1 MREVTEHLY
10 DVPLGTSREQMI
22 KTLITTFG
30 EKLPEYLRDYNQ
42 FSPPSPVTQSM
53 IKADTELIAICKK
66 DHKYLRVYPSDL
78 YQKMPPGALTEPIGF
93 VAEVSDGNGFVSV
106 FYDSHTNYIG
116 FIGSTSGPER

>member
-1 MREVTEHLY
+1 
-10 DVPLGTSREQMI
+10 MI

-66 DHKYLRVYPSDL
+66 DHSHP
-78 YQKMPPGALTEPIGF
+78 TGF
-93 VAEVSDGNGFVSV
+93 
-106 FYDSHTNYIG
+106 
-116 FIGSTSGPER
+116 ERKGWSFWFAPATRQG